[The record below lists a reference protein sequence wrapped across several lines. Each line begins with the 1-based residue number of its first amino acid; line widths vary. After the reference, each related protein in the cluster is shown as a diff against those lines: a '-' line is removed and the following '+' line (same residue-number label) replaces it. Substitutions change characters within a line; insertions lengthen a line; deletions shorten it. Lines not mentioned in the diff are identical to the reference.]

1 MNGARPAV
9 CVNVCGS
16 RMKKCV
22 DDQGK
27 DRRTTSLGYLR
38 MWIQGLGRQRQQ
50 HPVGPKRQKCSPVLK
65 RKKATEV
72 ETAVRLCRS
81 LPERRRGWRPGG
93 GGSGGRFFGSR
104 RRGRRR
110 RRRRFGGSS
119 RFWRRGLFRF
129 DSAFPCRAGVHVG
142 RQSLGFPFFF
152 KIGRGFIR
160 RLAFPDHFIPR
171 VDFRRDLALA
181 RAAQQV

>member
-81 LPERRRGWRPGG
+81 LPERRRVGLWWGQWGKVFRESASWPSPQTPPGWGEQPVLEAR
-93 GGSGGRFFGSR
+93 
-104 RRGRRR
+104 
-110 RRRRFGGSS
+110 
-119 RFWRRGLFRF
+119 
-129 DSAFPCRAGVHVG
+129 AFPV
-142 RQSLGFPFFF
+142 
-152 KIGRGFIR
+152 
-160 RLAFPDHFIPR
+160 
-171 VDFRRDLALA
+171 
-181 RAAQQV
+181 